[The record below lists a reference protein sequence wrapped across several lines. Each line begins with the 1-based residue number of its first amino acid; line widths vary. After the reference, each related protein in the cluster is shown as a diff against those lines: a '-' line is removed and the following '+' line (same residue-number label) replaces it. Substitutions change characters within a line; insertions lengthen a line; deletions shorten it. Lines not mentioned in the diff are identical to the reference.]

1 MDGIMYALQ
10 CSKENKR
17 LLEVKQADAGEV
29 RDDLQHIANQ
39 SRITCC

>member
-1 MDGIMYALQ
+1 MHYNAA
-10 CSKENKR
+10 KKKK

-29 RDDLQHIANQ
+29 RYDLQQQHIANQ